1 MIELERT
8 FLAKELPK
16 LTDCKFKDMLD
27 IYIPKAINHAP
38 IRIRKNG
45 DKYEMTKKQPLNEG
59 DSSRLVEQTINL
71 SEEEFDALEKEVA
84 GRRVY
89 KRRYLF
95 DFEGRIAEIDVF
107 LKDLEGLVLVDFEF
121 EKEEEKQAFVMP
133 PFCLVDVTQEHF
145 IAGGMLCGKGYS
157 DLEPDL
163 ARFNY
168 KKIYT
173 QLM

>member
-8 FLAKELPK
+8 FLAKELPD
-16 LTDCKFKDMLD
+16 LSSCKFKDMID
-27 IYIPKAINHAP
+27 IYIPKEIDHAQ

-45 DKYEMTKKQPLNEG
+45 DKYEMTKKQPLIEG

-71 SEEEFDALEKEVA
+71 SEEEFNGLEKELV

-89 KRRYLF
+89 KRRYLL
-95 DFEGRIAEIDVF
+95 DFEGRIAEVDVF

-121 EKEEEKQAFVMP
+121 EKEEEKQAFSMP
-133 PFCLVDVTQEHF
+133 FFCLADVTQEEF
-145 IAGGMLCGKGYS
+145 IAGGMLCAKSYS
-157 DLEPDL
+157 DLEADL

-168 KKIYT
+168 KKIY
-173 QLM
+173 M